1 MAQMG
6 GRQGHRKSVH
16 EMLMALRENKY
27 FSSHRVQNC
36 CDVATVKRSA
46 GKKRKGETRMIDW
59 RQFKT
64 KSEAIKYL
72 METIEGCKTAKEAER
87 YIRANVKRE
96 PYYQGKIIKY
106 INSIPSAFAWKEAAG
121 AYSRKGIPDVSAV
134 INGRYYGFEVKRPLI
149 GVLKKMQEQTIKKIR
164 AAGGKAYVVTYT
176 DEVEEILKKEGEI

>member
-1 MAQMG
+1 
-6 GRQGHRKSVH
+6 
-16 EMLMALRENKY
+16 
-27 FSSHRVQNC
+27 
-36 CDVATVKRSA
+36 
-46 GKKRKGETRMIDW
+46 MIDW